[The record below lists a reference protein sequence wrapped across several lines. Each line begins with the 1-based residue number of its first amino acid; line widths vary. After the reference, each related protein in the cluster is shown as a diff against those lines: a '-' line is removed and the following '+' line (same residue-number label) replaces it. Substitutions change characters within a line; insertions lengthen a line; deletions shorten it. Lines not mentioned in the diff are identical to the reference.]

1 MTASVDESSEA
12 RRPVFRIIVDNGNH
26 LPDDDDM
33 THPVATGADPALVP
47 AVAALR
53 RFNRFY
59 TRRLGALDP
68 HYMGSDLSLVEARIF
83 YEIAVGEP
91 VLAKRIQDEVGVDP
105 GYLSRIVGKFARRGW
120 IERGRGADARERP
133 IVLTEE
139 GRAAFAALD
148 ARTFDETA
156 RLLVGLPGHD
166 VAALS
171 AAVDWIADRLGRAE
185 GEGFHVR
192 TWTVGDMGMVTARQ
206 SILYHQV
213 YGWGA
218 RMEAL
223 IGEITTAFIRD
234 FQPGREQCW
243 IAERAGRMLGS
254 VFLVAEDKRV
264 ARLRLLY
271 VEPEARGLGIGADLV
286 ARCVEFARAAGYR
299 EIVLWTHAVLTSARK
314 IYAAQGFTIESVETH
329 DDFGKPEVSESWR
342 LVLAG

>member
-1 MTASVDESSEA
+1 MTQ
-12 RRPVFRIIVDNGNH
+12 
-26 LPDDDDM
+26 
-33 THPVATGADPALVP
+33 ATTLDPNPALAS
-47 AVAALR
+47 AVASLR

-59 TRRLGALDP
+59 TRRMGVLDP
-68 HYMGSDLSLVEARIF
+68 HYMGSELSLVEARIF

-91 VLAKRIQDEVGVDP
+91 VLAKSIQEAVGVDP
-105 GYLSRIVGKFARRGW
+105 GYLSRIIGKFAQGGW
-120 IERGRGADARERP
+120 IARGRGADARERP
-133 IVLTEE
+133 IMLTHE
-139 GRAAFAALD
+139 GRVAFAALD

-156 RLLVGLPGHD
+156 RLLDGLPAPD

-171 AAVDWIADRLGRAE
+171 AAVDWIADRLGSAD
-185 GEGFHVR
+185 GQDYQVR
-192 TWTVGDMGMVTARQ
+192 TWAVGDMGMVTARQ
-206 SILYHQV
+206 AILYQQV
-213 YGWGA
+213 YGWGT

-223 IGEITTAFIRD
+223 IGEITTAFLRD

-254 VFLVAEDKRV
+254 VFVVAEDKHV

-286 ARCVEFARAAGYR
+286 ARCVAFARAAGYR

-314 IYAAQGFTIESVETH
+314 IYAAQGFVVESVETH

-342 LVLAG
+342 LILAD

>member
-1 MTASVDESSEA
+1 MTKAA
-12 RRPVFRIIVDNGNH
+12 PLRPN
-26 LPDDDDM
+26 
-33 THPVATGADPALVP
+33 PALAS

-59 TRRLGALDP
+59 TRRMGALDP
-68 HYMGSDLSLVEARIF
+68 HYMGSELSLVEARIL

-91 VLAKRIQDEVGVDP
+91 VLAKRIQEEVGVDP
-105 GYLSRIVGKFARRGW
+105 GYLSRIVGKFARCGW

-133 IVLTEE
+133 IALTAE

-156 RLLVGLPGHD
+156 RLLDGMPDHD

-171 AAVDWIADRLGRAE
+171 AAVDWIADRLGRTE
-185 GEGFHVR
+185 GEAYHVR
-192 TWTVGDMGMVTARQ
+192 TWAVGDMGMVTARQ
-206 SILYHQV
+206 SILYQQA
-213 YGWGA
+213 YGWGV

-223 IGEITTAFIRD
+223 IGEITTAFLRD

-254 VFLVAEDKRV
+254 VLLVAEDERV

-286 ARCVEFARAAGYR
+286 TRCVEFARAAGYR
-299 EIVLWTHAVLTSARK
+299 EVVLWTHAVLTSARK
-314 IYAAQGFTIESVETH
+314 IYAAQGFAIESVETH

-342 LVLAG
+342 LILAG

>member
-1 MTASVDESSEA
+1 MSQTATA
-12 RRPVFRIIVDNGNH
+12 RPN
-26 LPDDDDM
+26 
-33 THPVATGADPALVP
+33 PALAA

-59 TRRLGALDP
+59 TRRMGALDP
-68 HYMGSDLSLVEARIF
+68 HYMGSELSLVEARIF
-83 YEIAVGEP
+83 YEIAAGEP
-91 VLAKRIQDEVGVDP
+91 VLAKRIQEEVGVDP

-133 IVLTEE
+133 IALTAE

-156 RLLVGLPGHD
+156 RLLDGVPDHD

-171 AAVDWIADRLGRAE
+171 AAVDWIADRLGRAD
-185 GEGFHVR
+185 GEVYRLR
-192 TWTVGDMGMVTARQ
+192 TWTVGDMGMITARQ
-206 SILYHQV
+206 SILYQQA
-213 YGWGA
+213 YGWGT

-223 IGEITTAFIRD
+223 IGEITTAFLRD
-234 FQPGREQCW
+234 FRPGREQCW

-254 VFLVAEDKRV
+254 VFLVAEDERV

-314 IYAAQGFTIESVETH
+314 IYAAQGFVIESVETH
-329 DDFGKPEVSESWR
+329 DDFGKPEVSENWR

>member
-1 MTASVDESSEA
+1 MTQAA
-12 RRPVFRIIVDNGNH
+12 AFAPN
-26 LPDDDDM
+26 
-33 THPVATGADPALVP
+33 PALTS
-47 AVAALR
+47 AVTSLR

-59 TRRLGALDP
+59 TRRMGVLDP
-68 HYMGSDLSLVEARIF
+68 HYMGSELSLVEARIF

-91 VLAKRIQDEVGVDP
+91 VLAKSIQEAVGVDP
-105 GYLSRIVGKFARRGW
+105 GYLSRIVGKFAQRGW
-120 IERGRGADARERP
+120 IARGRGADGRERP
-133 IVLTEE
+133 IMLTDE
-139 GRAAFAALD
+139 GRAAFTALD

-156 RLLVGLPGHD
+156 RLLAGLPGPD

-171 AAVDWIADRLGRAE
+171 AAVDWIADRLGSADGRAYQ
-185 GEGFHVR
+185 VR

-206 SILYHQV
+206 AILYQQV
-213 YGWGA
+213 YGWGT

-223 IGEITTAFIRD
+223 IGEITTAFLRD

-254 VFLVAEDKRV
+254 VFLVAEDTHV

-286 ARCVEFARAAGYR
+286 ARCVAFARAAGYR

-314 IYAAQGFTIESVETH
+314 IYAAEGFLLESAETS
-329 DDFGKPEVSESWR
+329 DEFGTPEVSESWR
-342 LVLAG
+342 LILAD

>member
-1 MTASVDESSEA
+1 MTQAA
-12 RRPVFRIIVDNGNH
+12 AFAPN
-26 LPDDDDM
+26 
-33 THPVATGADPALVP
+33 PALTS
-47 AVAALR
+47 AVTSLR

-59 TRRLGALDP
+59 TRRMGVLDP
-68 HYMGSDLSLVEARIF
+68 HYMGSELSLVEARIF

-91 VLAKRIQDEVGVDP
+91 VLAKSIQEAVGVDP
-105 GYLSRIVGKFARRGW
+105 GYLSRIVGKFAQRGW
-120 IERGRGADARERP
+120 IARGRGADGRERP
-133 IVLTEE
+133 IMLTDE
-139 GRAAFAALD
+139 GRAAFTALD

-156 RLLVGLPGHD
+156 RLLAGLPGPD

-171 AAVDWIADRLGRAE
+171 AAVDWIADRLGSAD
-185 GEGFHVR
+185 GQAYQVR

-206 SILYHQV
+206 AILYQQV
-213 YGWGA
+213 YGWGT

-223 IGEITTAFIRD
+223 IGEITTAFLRD

-254 VFLVAEDKRV
+254 VFLVAEDAHV

-286 ARCVEFARAAGYR
+286 ARCVAFARAAGYR

-314 IYAAQGFTIESVETH
+314 IYAAEGFLLESAETS
-329 DDFGKPEVSESWR
+329 DEFGTPEVSESWR
-342 LVLAG
+342 LILAD

>member
-1 MTASVDESSEA
+1 MTETAT
-12 RRPVFRIIVDNGNH
+12 
-26 LPDDDDM
+26 L
-33 THPVATGADPALVP
+33 HPNPAL
-47 AVAALR
+47 ASAITALR

-59 TRRLGALDP
+59 TRRMGALDP
-68 HYMGSDLSLVEARIF
+68 HYMGSELSLVEARIF

-91 VLAKRIQDEVGVDP
+91 VLAKRIQDELGVDP
-105 GYLSRIVGKFARRGW
+105 GYLSRIIGKFARRGW

-133 IVLTEE
+133 IALTGE

-156 RLLVGLPGHD
+156 RLLCGLSEQD
-166 VAALS
+166 VAGLS
-171 AAVDWIADRLGRAE
+171 AAVDWIADRLGNAE
-185 GEGFHVR
+185 GQAYHVR

-206 SILYHQV
+206 AILYQQA
-213 YGWGA
+213 YGWGPP
-218 RMEAL
+218 MEAL
-223 IGEITTAFIRD
+223 IGEIAAGFIRN
-234 FQPGREQCW
+234 FRSGREQCW

-254 VFLVAEDKRV
+254 VFLVAEDERV

-286 ARCVEFARAAGYR
+286 ARCVEFARAARYR

-314 IYAAQGFTIESVETH
+314 IYAAQGFVVESVETH

-342 LVLAG
+342 LLLPD

>member
-1 MTASVDESSEA
+1 MTQAAVP
-12 RRPVFRIIVDNGNH
+12 RPN
-26 LPDDDDM
+26 
-33 THPVATGADPALVP
+33 PALTS

-59 TRRLGALDP
+59 TRRMGALDP
-68 HYMGSDLSLVEARIF
+68 HYMGSELSLVEARIF

-91 VLAKRIQDEVGVDP
+91 VLAKRIQEEVGVDP

-133 IVLTEE
+133 IVLTAD

-156 RLLVGLPGHD
+156 RLLGGLPDHD

-185 GEGFHVR
+185 GQDYHVR

-206 SILYHQV
+206 SILYQQAN
-213 YGWGA
+213 GWG
-218 RMEAL
+218 MDTL
-223 IGEITTAFIRD
+223 IGEITTAFVRD
-234 FQPGREQCW
+234 FRPGREQCW

-254 VFLVAEDKRV
+254 VFLVAEDERV

-299 EIVLWTHAVLTSARK
+299 EVVLWTHAVLTSARK
-314 IYAAQGFTIESVETH
+314 IYAAQGFVIESVETH

-342 LVLAG
+342 LLLAD

>member
-1 MTASVDESSEA
+1 MTQAAV
-12 RRPVFRIIVDNGNH
+12 
-26 LPDDDDM
+26 L
-33 THPVATGADPALVP
+33 HPNPALAS

-59 TRRLGALDP
+59 TRRMGALDP
-68 HYMGSDLSLVEARIF
+68 HYMGSELSLVEARIF

-91 VLAKRIQDEVGVDP
+91 VLAKRIQEEVGVDP

-133 IVLTEE
+133 IVLTDE

-156 RLLVGLPGHD
+156 RLLGGLPDHD
-166 VAALS
+166 IAALS

-185 GEGFHVR
+185 GQDYHVR

-206 SILYHQV
+206 SILYQQAN
-213 YGWGA
+213 GWG
-218 RMEAL
+218 MDTL
-223 IGEITTAFIRD
+223 IGEITTAFLRD
-234 FQPGREQCW
+234 FRPGREQCW

-254 VFLVAEDKRV
+254 VFLVAEDERV

-299 EIVLWTHAVLTSARK
+299 EIVLWTHAVLTSARR

-342 LVLAG
+342 LVLAD

>member
-1 MTASVDESSEA
+1 MTE
-12 RRPVFRIIVDNGNH
+12 
-26 LPDDDDM
+26 
-33 THPVATGADPALVP
+33 TATLDPNPALAS
-47 AVAALR
+47 AVTALR

-59 TRRLGALDP
+59 TRRMGALDP
-68 HYMGSDLSLVEARIF
+68 HYMGSELSLVEARIF

-91 VLAKRIQDEVGVDP
+91 VLAKRIQEELGVDP
-105 GYLSRIVGKFARRGW
+105 GYLSRIIGKFARRGW

-133 IVLTEE
+133 IALTGE

-156 RLLVGLPGHD
+156 RLLGGLSKQD
-166 VAALS
+166 VAGLS
-171 AAVDWIADRLGRAE
+171 AAVDWIADRLGNAE
-185 GEGFHVR
+185 GHAYHVR

-206 SILYHQV
+206 AILYQQV
-213 YGWGA
+213 YGWGPP
-218 RMEAL
+218 MEAL
-223 IGEITTAFIRD
+223 IGEIAAGFIRN

-254 VFLVAEDKRV
+254 VFLVAEDERV

-271 VEPEARGLGIGADLV
+271 VEPEARGLGIGGDLV

-314 IYAAQGFTIESVETH
+314 IYAAQGFMVESVETH

-342 LVLAG
+342 LLLPD

>member
-1 MTASVDESSEA
+1 MTQAAV
-12 RRPVFRIIVDNGNH
+12 
-26 LPDDDDM
+26 L
-33 THPVATGADPALVP
+33 HPNPALAS

-59 TRRLGALDP
+59 TRRMGALDP
-68 HYMGSDLSLVEARIF
+68 HYMGSELSLVEARIF

-91 VLAKRIQDEVGVDP
+91 VLAKRIQEEVGVDP

-133 IVLTEE
+133 IALTDA

-156 RLLVGLPGHD
+156 RLLDGLSDRD
-166 VAALS
+166 VAVLG
-171 AAVDWIADRLGRAE
+171 AAVDWIGDRLGNAE
-185 GEGFHVR
+185 GQAYHVR
-192 TWTVGDMGMVTARQ
+192 TWAVGDMGMVTARQ
-206 SILYHQV
+206 AILYQQA
-213 YGWGA
+213 YGWGPS
-218 RMEAL
+218 MEAL
-223 IGEITTAFIRD
+223 IGEIAAGFIRN
-234 FQPGREQCW
+234 FRPEREQCW

-254 VFLVAEDKRV
+254 VFLVVEDAHV

-342 LVLAG
+342 LVLAD

>member
-1 MTASVDESSEA
+1 MTQTAVPHPNPARAS
-12 RRPVFRIIVDNGNH
+12 
-26 LPDDDDM
+26 
-33 THPVATGADPALVP
+33 

-59 TRRLGALDP
+59 TRRMGALDP
-68 HYMGSDLSLVEARIF
+68 HYMGSELSLVEARIF

-91 VLAKRIQDEVGVDP
+91 VLAKRIQEEVGVDP

-133 IVLTEE
+133 IVLTDE

-156 RLLVGLPGHD
+156 RLLGGLPDHD
-166 VAALS
+166 IAALS

-185 GEGFHVR
+185 GQDYHVR

-206 SILYHQV
+206 SILYQQAN
-213 YGWGA
+213 GWG
-218 RMEAL
+218 MDTL
-223 IGEITTAFIRD
+223 IGEITTAFLRD
-234 FQPGREQCW
+234 FRPGREQCW

-254 VFLVAEDKRV
+254 VFLVAEDERV

-314 IYAAQGFTIESVETH
+314 IYAAQGFAIESVETH

-342 LVLAG
+342 LVLAD

>member
-1 MTASVDESSEA
+1 MTETATLDPNPVLAS
-12 RRPVFRIIVDNGNH
+12 
-26 LPDDDDM
+26 
-33 THPVATGADPALVP
+33 
-47 AVAALR
+47 AVTALR

-59 TRRLGALDP
+59 TRRMGALDP
-68 HYMGSDLSLVEARIF
+68 HYMGSELSLVEARIF

-91 VLAKRIQDEVGVDP
+91 VLAKRIQEALGVDP

-133 IVLTEE
+133 IALTGE

-156 RLLVGLPGHD
+156 RLLGGLSEQD

-171 AAVDWIADRLGRAE
+171 AAVDWIGDRLGNAE
-185 GEGFHVR
+185 GQAYDVR

-206 SILYHQV
+206 AILYQQA
-213 YGWGA
+213 YGWGPP
-218 RMEAL
+218 MEAL
-223 IGEITTAFIRD
+223 IGEIAAGFIRN

-254 VFLVAEDKRV
+254 VFLVAEDERV

-271 VEPEARGLGIGADLV
+271 VEPEARGLGIGGDLV

-314 IYAAQGFTIESVETH
+314 IYAAQGFVVESVETH

-342 LVLAG
+342 LRLPD

>member
-1 MTASVDESSEA
+1 MTEA
-12 RRPVFRIIVDNGNH
+12 
-26 LPDDDDM
+26 
-33 THPVATGADPALVP
+33 ATLDPDPALSA
-47 AVAALR
+47 AVGALR

-59 TRRLGALDP
+59 TRRMGVLDP
-68 HYMGSDLSLVEARIF
+68 HYMGSELSLVEARIF

-91 VLAKRIQDEVGVDP
+91 VLAKAIQEAVGIDP
-105 GYLSRIVGKFARRGW
+105 GYLSRIVGKFAQRGW
-120 IERGRGADARERP
+120 IARGRGADARERP
-133 IVLTEE
+133 IMLTDE

-156 RLLVGLPGHD
+156 RLLDRLPGPD

-171 AAVDWIADRLGRAE
+171 AAVDWIADRLGSAD
-185 GEGFHVR
+185 GEAYQVR
-192 TWTVGDMGMVTARQ
+192 PWTVGDMGMVTARQ
-206 SILYHQV
+206 AILYQQAH
-213 YGWGA
+213 GWGR

-223 IGEITTAFIRD
+223 IGEITTAFLRD

-254 VFLVAEDKRV
+254 VFLVAEDARV

-286 ARCVEFARAAGYR
+286 ARCVAFARAAGYR
-299 EIVLWTHAVLTSARK
+299 EVVLWTHAVLTSARK
-314 IYAAQGFTIESVETH
+314 IYAAEGFVIESVETH

-342 LVLAG
+342 LILAD